1 MYAAQ
6 LLDTIFIIMITYIC
20 YEKTPAGK
28 IQLMDQGHKTELA
41 NTLAVNA
48 QGNGIY
54 DVQGEGGFPE
64 KGQYLLLPVKGALH
78 TSLKLVVL
86 SVEPMITPVG
96 AWQAKCQGPD
106 VNEFS
111 LRRLDVCCDRCH
123 VSSQMEFVQFTDDQ
137 RQDAIEAMKGQGW
150 LASMQEQICPEC
162 LKGDVSKVSKI
173 HGDV

>member
-1 MYAAQ
+1 
-6 LLDTIFIIMITYIC
+6 MITYIC

-28 IQLMDQGHKTELA
+28 IQLMDQEHKTKLA

-64 KGQYLLLPVKGALH
+64 KGQFLLLPVKGALS
-78 TSLKLVVL
+78 TSLKLLVL
-86 SVEPMITPVG
+86 SVEPLITPAG
-96 AWQAKCQGPD
+96 AWQARCQGPD

-123 VSSQMEFVQFTDDQ
+123 VSSQMEFVQFSDDQ
-137 RQDAIEAMKGQGW
+137 RQDAIEAMSGQGW
-150 LASMQEQICPEC
+150 QANIHEQVCPSC
-162 LKGDVSKVSKI
+162 LKGGMKKVSKI
-173 HGDV
+173 NGNV